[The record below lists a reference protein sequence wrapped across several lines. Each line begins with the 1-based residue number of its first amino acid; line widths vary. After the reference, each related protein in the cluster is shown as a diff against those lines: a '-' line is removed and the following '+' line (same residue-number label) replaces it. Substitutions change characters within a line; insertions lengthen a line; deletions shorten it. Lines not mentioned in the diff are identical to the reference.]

1 MRSRNRLIGA
11 LAASAAGALAL
22 SACTGTTDAGGDG
35 GSPAPTTL
43 TLGMGQEP
51 NGGWD
56 AATATNTWGA
66 LYYQAP
72 YDTLVRRMPDGSF
85 APMLA
90 TDWEYNQDNT
100 VLTLN
105 LRDDVTFTDG
115 ETFDAEAVK
124 LNIERFKEGNGP
136 IASRNAGFID
146 EVEVV
151 DEDTVALRLSR
162 AEPDLLHYLG
172 DGIYFASPG
181 SFDTDL
187 KTVPVGTGP
196 YIMDPSATVSGS
208 SWTFTKNPDY
218 WAPDLQKYD
227 KVVYNF
233 YDDETA
239 LLNALKS
246 GQIDAGY
253 IAQKANVAEAEAS
266 DLEILTTRYDWQ
278 GLMLFDRAGDVVP
291 ALGDVRV
298 RQAIMRAFDTDLMVE
313 KLQLGFGE
321 SNRQVFNEASATY
334 QPELNEEFSFDLDAA
349 KKLMSEAGYAD
360 GFTLDLPLSSA
371 MMQQDV
377 VQTIEQ
383 GLRELNIT
391 VNWTDVGMEYFNELI
406 AGKWP
411 VAWVQFGAEKDWMVS
426 QTLLAPESVFNP
438 LRSTDPELQ
447 ALLDSIPTAT
457 AEEAEA
463 TFQEINRWVVTNGW
477 FAPWFWVDGT
487 YAHKKDIAV
496 EPQAY
501 QTVPSLYNFQPA
513 D

>member
-1 MRSRNRLIGA
+1 MRNRSRLIGI
-11 LAASAAGALAL
+11 AAVSAAAAMAL
-22 SACTGTTDAGGDG
+22 SACAGTIDPATGGAGA
-35 GSPAPTTL
+35 SSTL

-85 APMLA
+85 EPMLA
-90 TDWEYNQDNT
+90 TDWEYNDDNT
-100 VLTLN
+100 VLTMN
-105 LRDDVTFTDG
+105 LRTDVTFTDG
-115 ETFDAEAVK
+115 EPFDAEAVK
-124 LNIERFKEGNGP
+124 LNVQRFKDGNGP
-136 IASRNAGFID
+136 IATRNAGFID

-151 DEDTVALRLSR
+151 DEDTVAIHLSR

-181 SFDTDL
+181 SFETDL

-196 YIMDPSATVSGS
+196 YVMDATATVSGS

-218 WAPDLQKYD
+218 WAPELQKYD

-239 LLNALKS
+239 MLNALKS

-266 DLEILTTRYDWQ
+266 DLSILTTRYDWQ
-278 GLMLFDRAGDVVP
+278 GLMMFDRAGDIVP
-291 ALGDVRV
+291 ELGDVRV
-298 RQAIMRAFDTDLMVE
+298 RQAIMRAFDTDLMVD

-321 SNRQVFNEASATY
+321 SNRQVFNEASTTY
-334 QPELNEEFSFDLDAA
+334 QPELNGDFSYNLDAA
-349 KKLMSEAGYAD
+349 KALMGEAGYAD
-360 GFTLDLPLSSA
+360 GFTIDLPLSSS

-383 GLRELNIT
+383 GLGELNIT

-411 VAWVQFGAEKDWMVS
+411 MAWVQFGAEKDWMVS
-426 QTLLAPESVFNP
+426 QTLLAEQAVFNP
-438 LRSTDPELQ
+438 LRSTDPELT
-447 ALLDSIPTAT
+447 AMLDSIPTASE
-457 AEEAEA
+457 AEAEA
-463 TFQEINRWVVTNGW
+463 TFKDIDRWVVENGW
-477 FAPWFWVDGT
+477 FAPWYWIDGT
-487 YAHKKDIAV
+487 YAYKKSVKV

-501 QTVPSLYNFQPA
+501 QTVPSLYNFTPA
-513 D
+513 S